1 MYAFDFATIS
11 AGVESEDPVGGST
24 KTGFFVGLSFP
35 EVGAGTFDIGLAT
48 SANYAS
54 SQTELYTYEAS
65 YSYPI
70 NDGMTITPGVF
81 IQEGTT
87 DKTGFAVKTS
97 FSF

>member
-1 MYAFDFATIS
+1 MYAFDFATLS
-11 AGVESEDPVGGST
+11 AGLESEDPGSST

-35 EVGAGTFDIGLAT
+35 EVGAGSFDIGMGT

-54 SQTELYTYEAS
+54 SDTEYYTYEAS

-70 NDGMTITPGVF
+70 NDGMTITPGVY
-81 IQEGTT
+81 IKEGTT
-87 DKTGFAVKTS
+87 DQTGFAVKTS